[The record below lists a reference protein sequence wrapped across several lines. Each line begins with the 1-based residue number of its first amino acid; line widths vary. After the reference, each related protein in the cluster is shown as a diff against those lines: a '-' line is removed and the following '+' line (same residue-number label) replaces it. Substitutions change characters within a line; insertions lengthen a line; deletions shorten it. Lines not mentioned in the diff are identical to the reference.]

1 MGSLDKDIFWG
12 GANLVPRTFPFF
24 KGKALGTRFGWSK
37 VGVLGLCL
45 PPDEEVLFFFAF
57 FRRTRASARPAWA
70 GVKYQARTTKKG
82 ENENACLAHH
92 T

>member
-1 MGSLDKDIFWG
+1 M
-12 GANLVPRTFPFF
+12 
-24 KGKALGTRFGWSK
+24 
-37 VGVLGLCL
+37 GVLGLCL
-45 PPDEEVLFFFAF
+45 PPDDEVLFFFAF